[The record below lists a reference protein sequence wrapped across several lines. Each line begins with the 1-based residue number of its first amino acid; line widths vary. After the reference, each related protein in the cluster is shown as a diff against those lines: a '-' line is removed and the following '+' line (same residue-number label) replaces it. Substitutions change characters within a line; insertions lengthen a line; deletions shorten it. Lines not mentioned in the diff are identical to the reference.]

1 MAIETLIP
9 RLCVVR
15 LVFPLS
21 FIKKKAPL
29 KRLISIAMIRN
40 RIKYLIILRYGSIQ
54 AADCEW

>member
-1 MAIETLIP
+1 
-9 RLCVVR
+9 